1 MRIRFTTA
9 GDMIVTISASV
20 RDCLTAHL
28 TDRYKAECR
37 KAGAL
42 LEDGPD
48 KPNWET
54 RAEAASLISADTL
67 ILRELSHA
75 LELSKTTGSFRFC
88 VTPTGHEEPRQT
100 AKRRLSTHA
109 NQGDPNTL
117 SA

>member
-1 MRIRFTTA
+1 MRLRFTTA

-28 TDRYKAECR
+28 ADRYTAECR

-48 KPNWET
+48 KSDWET
-54 RAEAASLISADTL
+54 RAETARLISADTL
-67 ILRELSHA
+67 ILRELAHA

-100 AKRRLSTHA
+100 GKRRLSTHA
-109 NQGDPNTL
+109 SQGDPNMR